1 LLSPPAG
8 DINALLSRFNRFL
21 VRRVHPSGGNVAETP
36 SFDYVIVGAGSAGCV
51 LAARLSADPAV
62 RVLLLEAGGWDW
74 HPLVRIPLG
83 VGRIWGFGRFDW
95 GYRADSGAGT
105 GHRDIELA
113 RGKLIGGSHS
123 INAMGYIRGHH
134 ADYDRWSLSAP
145 GWSFRE
151 VLPYLKRAE
160 SWEDGEN
167 EYRGGSGPLAVRRTK
182 ILEPL
187 YQAYIDAG
195 LAAGHPYT
203 DDYNGVEQHG
213 FAWAQWTIRA
223 GRRDT
228 TARAY
233 LHPALGRRNL
243 TVQTRCLATR
253 VILENHRAVGIE
265 YRARGE
271 RRVAHAERE
280 VILCGGSINTPQLL
294 MLSGI
299 GDPDDLRGFGIGPLV
314 PLRGV
319 GRNLQDHYSTGLVH
333 RRREAGPFV
342 RDTRADRLALG
353 LARAYFAGQGPAT
366 DVPSGFMAFIKT
378 DPSLAIPDIQLLF
391 RSGTSEAGPWFPG
404 IKKAWTDGFI
414 CRPILLRPASR
425 GRIRLRSAEP
435 SERVRIEQNFLSVD
449 ADLATLRTGLKLLR
463 EVAAQAPLVPFCGS
477 ELAPGKEVQSD
488 ADLDAYIRS
497 RPATAHHPC
506 GTCRMGN
513 DEEAVVDPTL
523 KLSGIEGLRVADASV
538 MPDLVGGNINA
549 AVIAIAEKAADL
561 IAGKAPALRA
571 RTEAR

>member
-1 LLSPPAG
+1 M
-8 DINALLSRFNRFL
+8 
-21 VRRVHPSGGNVAETP
+21 AEAQA
-36 SFDYVIVGAGSAGCV
+36 FDYVIVGAGSAGCV
-51 LAARLSADPAV
+51 LAARLSADPAL

-74 HPLVRIPLG
+74 HPLVRVPLG
-83 VGRIWGFGRFDW
+83 VGRIWGFDRFDW
-95 GYRADSGAGT
+95 GYRADSGPRT
-105 GHRDIELA
+105 GNREIELA

-123 INAMGYIRGHH
+123 INAMGYIRGHR
-134 ADYDRWSLSAP
+134 ADYDRWSRTAP

-151 VLPYLKRAE
+151 VQPYQKRAE

-182 ILEPL
+182 IIEPL

-203 DDYNGVEQHG
+203 EDYNGAEQHG
-213 FAWAQWTIRA
+213 FGWAQWTIRD

-228 TARAY
+228 TARAF

-243 TVQTRCLATR
+243 TVRTRCLATR
-253 VILENHRAVGIE
+253 VLLEHGRAVGVE
-265 YRARGE
+265 YLVRGE
-271 RRVAHAERE
+271 RRVARAGRE
-280 VILCGGSINTPQLL
+280 VVLCGGSINTPQLL

-299 GDPDDLRGFGIGPLV
+299 GDPDDLSAVGIDTIV

-319 GRNLQDHYSTGLVH
+319 GRNLQDHYSTGLLH
-333 RRREAGPFV
+333 ERRAPGPFV
-342 RDTRADRLALG
+342 HQTRADRLAFG
-353 LARAYFAGQGPAT
+353 LARAYFAGSGPAT

-391 RSGTSEAGPWFPG
+391 RSGTAEAGPWFPG

-425 GRIRLRSAEP
+425 GRIRLRSADP
-435 SERVRIEQNFLSVD
+435 AERVRVEQNFLSVES
-449 ADLATLRTGLKLLR
+449 DLATLRAGLKLLR
-463 EVAAQAPLVPFCGS
+463 EVAAQTPLAPFCGR
-477 ELAPGKEVQSD
+477 ELGPGKEVQSD
-488 ADLDAYIRS
+488 AELDAYIRA

-506 GTCRMGN
+506 GTCRMGS
-513 DEEAVVDPTL
+513 DEDAVVDPML
-523 KLSGIEGLRVADASV
+523 RLRGVEGLRVADASV

-549 AVIAIAEKAADL
+549 AVITIAEKAADM
-561 IAGKAPALRA
+561 IAGKAPAERA
-571 RTEAR
+571 LAAAN